1 MEALCFVA
9 SPTPLFRT
17 TTQHS
22 AFPPIRTLTLNTPKK
37 SNKNQPSIINATLT
51 NPKEQIFHKP
61 SRLDSLNTTPPELM
75 KVSSA
80 SLVYESGFLG
90 VVPEKK
96 AAPAGK
102 GGDGVHNATVA
113 TTYLTKILSSKVYDV
128 AVETPLDYASKL
140 SERLG
145 VHFWLKREDLQPGVR
160 KFFFFFFFSK
170 CHESVSIV
178 VLYFVYQNFEKK
190 EEDYIQKMHFQIIT
204 PKLAL

>member
-160 KFFFFFFFSK
+160 KFFFFFFSQSVMSQSRLLYYILFIKILRKKKKITYRKCISK
-170 CHESVSIV
+170 
-178 VLYFVYQNFEKK
+178 L
-190 EEDYIQKMHFQIIT
+190 
-204 PKLAL
+204 